1 MGKVRRETITAAEGR
16 RGTVKRRTTPLVR
29 SATTIV

>member
-1 MGKVRRETITAAEGR
+1 MGKVRREAITAAVGR
-16 RGTVKRRTTPLVR
+16 SGTVKRRTTPLVR